1 MTRKTL
7 IFLVFTLLCMT
18 QMGCH
23 DFSYQGLHDVVTE
36 DEDNNPQ
43 KVIMFI
49 GTSTNIQYLEPNG
62 TGKDDSTKGT
72 GVIGSVEGFT
82 DKSFNIYAFLSRTQT
97 STYELSAKEDSLL
110 CLIDGSLDDPES
122 IMGREAMWNP
132 ESNLIDW
139 KENAKPVFYPTGEAL
154 GLTYDFFAYYVD
166 DMELKNEDFH
176 RTQNS
181 VEVDIEIDGS
191 QDIMSAV
198 AVAAEDELWFGTED
212 SREYAYRKECTYSYY
227 TAQLGIHPR
236 FIFKHHLTKLDF
248 RILPGVTL
256 GLNKEIKVEKIEV
269 RSKNKGKFVVAHKN
283 HNHVGNNMGVFFKGE
298 KTNLALKE
306 GDGSVFQPRTMITGS
321 NQVSGTEIND
331 LSSLLVAPD
340 TEYSLFVTLSEFR
353 DGRQV
358 AYSVRNEMTIYL
370 GNGNDLDA
378 PGFEAGNE
386 YLITLTIHGSMD
398 VEVNT
403 ELIQWRDSGD
413 VEYDADEELRPG
425 KKH

>member
-1 MTRKTL
+1 MKRQTL
-7 IFLVFTLLCMT
+7 IFMVFTLLCLT

-23 DFSYQGLHDVVTE
+23 DFSYQGLHDVVVEEE
-36 DEDNNPQ
+36 DTNPQ

-139 KENAKPVFYPTGEAL
+139 KGNAKPVFYPTGEAL

-176 RTQNS
+176 RTHDS
-181 VEVDIEIDGS
+181 VEIDIEIDGS

-248 RILPGVTL
+248 RVVPGVT
-256 GLNKEIKVEKIEV
+256 GNMKKDIRVDKVEV
-269 RSKNKGKFVVAHKN
+269 YSKHKANFVVAHRN

-298 KTNLALKE
+298 KANLVLKE
-306 GDGSVFQPRTMITGS
+306 EDGSEFQGRMLSTVPDA
-321 NQVSGTEIND
+321 VSAVPID
-331 LSSLLVAPD
+331 DFASLLVAPD
-340 TEYSLFVTLSEFR
+340 TEYYIYLTLSEWR

-358 AYSVRNEMTIYL
+358 SSSERNEVYVYL
-370 GNGNDLDA
+370 GNGTDDDM
-378 PGFEAGNE
+378 PSFEAGNE
-386 YLITLTIHGSMD
+386 YMITMTVHGQMD
-398 VEVNT
+398 VDVSVEMV
-403 ELIQWRDSGD
+403 EWEQGGD
-413 VEYDADEELRPG
+413 FNFDFDEE
-425 KKH
+425 K

>member
-1 MTRKTL
+1 MKRQTL
-7 IFLVFTLLCMT
+7 IFMVFTLLCLT

-23 DFSYQGLHDVVTE
+23 DFSYQGLHDVVVEEE
-36 DEDNNPQ
+36 DTNPQ

-97 STYELSAKEDSLL
+97 STYELSAKEDSLF

-139 KENAKPVFYPTGEAL
+139 KGNAKPVFYPTGEAL

-176 RTQNS
+176 RTQDS
-181 VEVDIEIDGS
+181 VEIDIEIDGS

-248 RILPGVTL
+248 RVLPGVT
-256 GLNKEIKVEKIEV
+256 GNMKKDIRVDKVEV
-269 RSKNKGKFVVAHKN
+269 YSKHKANFVVAHRN

-298 KTNLALKE
+298 KANLVLKE
-306 GDGSVFQPRTMITGS
+306 EDGSEFQGRMLSTVPDA
-321 NQVSGTEIND
+321 VSVVPID
-331 LSSLLVAPD
+331 DFASLLVAPD
-340 TEYSLFVTLSEFR
+340 TEYYIYLTLSEWR

-358 AYSVRNEMTIYL
+358 SSSERNEVYVYL
-370 GNGNDLDA
+370 GNGTDDEM
-378 PGFEAGNE
+378 PSFEAGNE
-386 YLITLTIHGSMD
+386 YMITMTVHGKMD
-398 VEVNT
+398 VDVSVEMV
-403 ELIQWRDSGD
+403 EWEQGGD
-413 VEYDADEELRPG
+413 FNFDFDEET
-425 KKH
+425 

>member
-1 MTRKTL
+1 M
-7 IFLVFTLLCMT
+7 VFTLLCLT

-23 DFSYQGLHDVVTE
+23 DFSYQGLHDVVVEEE
-36 DEDNNPQ
+36 DTNPQ

-97 STYELSAKEDSLL
+97 STYELSAKEDSLF

-139 KENAKPVFYPTGEAL
+139 KGNAKPVFYPTGEAL

-176 RTQNS
+176 RTQDS
-181 VEVDIEIDGS
+181 VEIDIEIDGS

-248 RILPGVTL
+248 RVLPGVT
-256 GLNKEIKVEKIEV
+256 GNMKKDIRVDKVEV
-269 RSKNKGKFVVAHKN
+269 YSKHKANFVVAHRN

-298 KTNLALKE
+298 KANLVLKE
-306 GDGSVFQPRTMITGS
+306 EDGSEFQGRMLSTVPDA
-321 NQVSGTEIND
+321 VSVVPID
-331 LSSLLVAPD
+331 DFASLLVAPD
-340 TEYSLFVTLSEFR
+340 TEYYIYLTLSEWR

-358 AYSVRNEMTIYL
+358 SSSERNEVYVYL
-370 GNGNDLDA
+370 GNGTDDEM
-378 PGFEAGNE
+378 PSFEAGNE
-386 YLITLTIHGSMD
+386 YMITMTVHGKMD
-398 VEVNT
+398 VDVSVEMV
-403 ELIQWRDSGD
+403 EWEQGGD
-413 VEYDADEELRPG
+413 FNFDFDEET
-425 KKH
+425 

>member
-1 MTRKTL
+1 MKRQTL
-7 IFLVFTLLCMT
+7 IFMVFTLLCLT

-23 DFSYQGLHDVVTE
+23 DFSYQGLHDVVVEEE
-36 DEDNNPQ
+36 DTNPQ

-82 DKSFNIYAFLSRTQT
+82 DKSFNIYAFLTRTQT
-97 STYELSAKEDSLL
+97 STYELTAKEDSLS

-122 IMGREAMWNP
+122 IMGRKAMWNP

-139 KENAKPVFYPTGEAL
+139 TGNSEPVFYPTGEAL

-166 DMELKNEDFH
+166 DMELRNEDFH
-176 RTQNS
+176 RTENS
-181 VEVDIEIDGS
+181 VEIDIEIDGS

-248 RILPGVTL
+248 RVVPGVT
-256 GLNKEIKVEKIEV
+256 GNMKKDIRVDKVEV
-269 RSKNKGKFVVAHKN
+269 CSKHKANFVVAHRN

-298 KTNLALKE
+298 KANLVLKE
-306 GDGSVFQPRTMITGS
+306 EDGSEFQGRMLSTVPDA
-321 NQVSGTEIND
+321 VSAVPID
-331 LSSLLVAPD
+331 DFASLLVAPD
-340 TEYSLFVTLSEFR
+340 TEYYIYLTLSEWR

-358 AYSVRNEMTIYL
+358 SSSERNEVYVYL
-370 GNGNDLDA
+370 GNGTDDDM
-378 PGFEAGNE
+378 PSFEAGNE
-386 YLITLTIHGSMD
+386 YMITMTVHGQMD
-398 VEVNT
+398 VDVSVEMV
-403 ELIQWRDSGD
+403 EWEQGGD
-413 VEYDADEELRPG
+413 FNFDFDEE
-425 KKH
+425 K

>member
-1 MTRKTL
+1 MKRQTL
-7 IFLVFTLLCMT
+7 IFMVFTLLCLT

-23 DFSYQGLHDVVTE
+23 DFSYQGLHDVVVEEE
-36 DEDNNPQ
+36 DTNPQ

-97 STYELSAKEDSLL
+97 STYELSAKEDSLF

-139 KENAKPVFYPTGEAL
+139 KGNAKPVFYPTGEAL

-176 RTQNS
+176 RTQDS
-181 VEVDIEIDGS
+181 VEIDIEIDGS

-248 RILPGVTL
+248 RVLPGVT
-256 GLNKEIKVEKIEV
+256 GNMKKDIRVDKVEV
-269 RSKNKGKFVVAHKN
+269 YSKHKANFVVAHRN

-298 KTNLALKE
+298 KANLVLKE
-306 GDGSVFQPRTMITGS
+306 EDGSEFQGRMLSTVPDA
-321 NQVSGTEIND
+321 VSAVPID
-331 LSSLLVAPD
+331 DFASLLVAPD
-340 TEYSLFVTLSEFR
+340 TEYYIYLTLSEWR

-358 AYSVRNEMTIYL
+358 SSSERNEVYVYL
-370 GNGNDLDA
+370 GNGTDDEM
-378 PGFEAGNE
+378 PSFEAGNE
-386 YLITLTIHGSMD
+386 YMITMTVHGKMD
-398 VEVNT
+398 VDVSVEMV
-403 ELIQWRDSGD
+403 EWEQGGD
-413 VEYDADEELRPG
+413 FNFDFDEE
-425 KKH
+425 K